1 LKEVHTL
8 SYQPTK
14 TKYSGSIKEVKIGVG
29 DKAVTVG
36 GKTHKVEVRRKPWL
50 AIGEIKVDD
59 KLVAMFAAKAMSI
72 TIFNYRQ
79 QPFWIE
85 DEQFSVVIKPN
96 FFGYNFDLMYNGE
109 LIEPDP
115 VS

>member
-1 LKEVHTL
+1 MGKR
-8 SYQPTK
+8 K
-14 TKYSGSIKEVKIGVG
+14 TWT
-29 DKAVTVG
+29 VTVG